1 MQASASHRAVS
12 RTEEHIGTG
21 TLYCVAWR
29 ALAPQLLHTP
39 ASRGKRLGASSQL
52 AVWQLVTSPDCCHA
66 GHTSACSCIA
76 PCRLLLRLPLVCL
89 SSHMGVLVGGLF
101 GEDKAVKMHLFFGG
115 KGPEILGSFS
125 EGSSFWLT
133 EGALKLRQFVSHYTL
148 CYDI

>member
-52 AVWQLVTSPDCCHA
+52 AVWQLVTSLGVTWKTWGKRERIQGMSARRSPIA
-66 GHTSACSCIA
+66 GSTSGCLAVLRRLQVSTHV
-76 PCRLLLRLPLVCL
+76 PCGFARVVSR
-89 SSHMGVLVGGLF
+89 
-101 GEDKAVKMHLFFGG
+101 
-115 KGPEILGSFS
+115 
-125 EGSSFWLT
+125 GSSWSPNMC
-133 EGALKLRQFVSHYTL
+133 A
-148 CYDI
+148 YDPKWC